1 MNKNLNLYEILKNV
15 PKGTKL
21 YSPLFGEVEFYG
33 FSNEFEYI
41 MTSDRNGGKQDFY
54 MNGTYYRGD
63 AYPDAECMLF
73 PSKDQRDWSKFELPA
88 QKVKVT
94 LHPFDKVLVRDDADD
109 KWQCNLFSHIDIDSN
124 PYPCATIIGYF
135 TYCIPYN
142 EKTKHLVG
150 TTDECPIDYEIEF
163 EK

>member
-1 MNKNLNLYEILKNV
+1 MSNNLNLYGILKNV

-21 YSPLFGEVEFYG
+21 YSPLFGEVEFCG

-73 PSKDQRDWSKFELPA
+73 PSKDQRDWSKFEIPA

-94 LHPFDKVLVRDDADD
+94 LHPFDKVLVRG
-109 KWQCNLFSHIDIDSN
+109 KTGGIWECSLFSHLVVDCN
-124 PYPCATIIGYF
+124 FNYATITGYVD
-135 TYCIPYN
+135 YCIPYN
-142 EKTKHLVG
+142 KKTKHLVG
-150 TTDECPIDYEIEF
+150 TTDECPIEYEIEF